1 VRCICCL
8 LACCSPLYVV
18 GLGGS
23 QASLQA

>member
-18 GLGGS
+18 RLGGS